1 VTPTVVGFVGLGH
14 MGRPMTERLVAAGH
28 SVVGFDIAG
37 TAERLPPGAA
47 AAASVGELAATA
59 DSVLLSLPDGAGVRS
74 VVEEIAM
81 APDRRTATVVDLSTT
96 GPMAATAAAARLAEV
111 GVTYVDGPVSGGVT
125 GARQGTLALMYAGPP
140 EVLEDHR
147 PVLECFAGRVVAVG
161 STPGQGQSMKL
172 LNNFLSATALAATSE
187 ALAFGVAH
195 GLSLPVM
202 LEVLNASTGRN
213 SATAD
218 KFPNRVLTG
227 SYDAGFSTALMA
239 KDLRLYLHSIEH
251 AGTPGA
257 VGRAVSDLWQ
267 RVDAA
272 RPGSDF
278 TEIWPFVSGS

>member
-1 VTPTVVGFVGLGH
+1 
-14 MGRPMTERLVAAGH
+14 
-28 SVVGFDIAG
+28 
-37 TAERLPPGAA
+37 
-47 AAASVGELAATA
+47 
-59 DSVLLSLPDGAGVRS
+59 
-74 VVEEIAM
+74 
-81 APDRRTATVVDLSTT
+81 
-96 GPMAATAAAARLAEV
+96 
-111 GVTYVDGPVSGGVT
+111 
-125 GARQGTLALMYAGPP
+125 
-140 EVLEDHR
+140 VLEDHR